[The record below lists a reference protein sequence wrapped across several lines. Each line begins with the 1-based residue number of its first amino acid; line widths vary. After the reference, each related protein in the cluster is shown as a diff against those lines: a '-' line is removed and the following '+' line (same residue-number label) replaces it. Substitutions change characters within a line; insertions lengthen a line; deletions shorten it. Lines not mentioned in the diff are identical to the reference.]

1 MRPKKE
7 IKNVLNFGDLDVSLG
22 IFEIKKKISPHHK
35 KFKKKPNSY
44 GRRQKERQQHRQKTD
59 MLVGRTGGMII

>member
-35 KFKKKPNSY
+35 KFKKKNKTAMGEGRKRGNSI
-44 GRRQKERQQHRQKTD
+44 GRRQTC
-59 MLVGRTGGMII
+59 